1 MSQSKLATNETSF
14 DGRRLLMVAGRAR
27 TESEIIAS
35 VTSGD
40 KEAYREIVEKYMQ
53 RAYYIA
59 LSFVRDPDEAMDVS
73 QMAFIKAYKNL
84 KRFDLER
91 PFFPWF
97 YRILRNLSLDH
108 IRRASRV
115 HEIPLE
121 DVQIISD
128 EREDRDMKEALW
140 KAIEELP
147 TEQREIIV
155 LRYFEGLSYK
165 EIAETVG
172 KPIGTVMSSLHYSKR
187 KLKTTLGE
195 FLGFER

>member
-1 MSQSKLATNETSF
+1 MSQSKLATNETVIEQGSV
-14 DGRRLLMVAGRAR
+14 LMVARPPL
-27 TESEIIAS
+27 TEGEAIAA
-35 VTSGD
+35 VLAGD
-40 KEAYREIVEKYMQ
+40 KQAYRHIVEKYMQ

-59 LSFVRDPDEAMDVS
+59 LGFVRDPDTAMDIS

-108 IRRASRV
+108 IKRARRIN
-115 HEIPLE
+115 EIPLE
-121 DVQIISD
+121 DVQILAD
-128 EREDRDMKEALW
+128 EREDRDLKEALL
-140 KAIEELP
+140 KAIDELP
-147 TEQREIIV
+147 VEQREIIM

-187 KLKTTLGE
+187 KLKNTLGK

>member
-1 MSQSKLATNETSF
+1 MSQSKLATNETVF
-14 DGRRLLMVAGRAR
+14 EQGRVLMVARPPR

-35 VTSGD
+35 VISGD
-40 KEAYREIVEKYMQ
+40 KEAYRHVVEKYKQ

-59 LSFVRDPDEAMDVS
+59 LGFVRDPDTAMDIS

-108 IRRASRV
+108 IKRARRIS
-115 HEIPLE
+115 EIPLE
-121 DVQIISD
+121 DVQILSD
-128 EREDRDMKEALW
+128 EREDRDMKEALL
-140 KAIEELP
+140 KAIDELP
-147 TEQREIIV
+147 VEQQEIIL

-187 KLKTTLGE
+187 KLKNTLGK

>member
-1 MSQSKLATNETSF
+1 MSQSKLATNETVFEQGSV
-14 DGRRLLMVAGRAR
+14 LMVTRPAR
-27 TESEIIAS
+27 TESEAIAS
-35 VTSGD
+35 VISGD
-40 KEAYREIVEKYMQ
+40 KHAYKYVVEKYKQ

-59 LSFVRDPDEAMDVS
+59 LGFVRDPDTAMDIS

-108 IRRASRV
+108 IKHVKRIN
-115 HEIPLE
+115 EIPLE
-121 DVQIISD
+121 DVQILSD

-140 KAIEELP
+140 KAIDELP
-147 TEQREIIV
+147 VEQREIIV
-155 LRYFEGLSYK
+155 LRYFEGFSYK
-165 EIAETVG
+165 EIAEAVG

-187 KLKTTLGE
+187 KLKNTLGR

>member
-1 MSQSKLATNETSF
+1 MSQSKLATNETVF
-14 DGRRLLMVAGRAR
+14 NQGELPMVARLTR
-27 TESEIIAS
+27 TEAQVIAS
-35 VTSGD
+35 VRSGD

-59 LSFVRDPDEAMDVS
+59 LSFVRDPDDAMDIS

-84 KRFDLER
+84 KRFDIER

-97 YRILRNLSLDH
+97 YRILKNLSLDH
-108 IRRASRV
+108 VKRV
-115 HEIPLE
+115 GREQEIPLE
-121 DVQIISD
+121 DVQIIQ
-128 EREDRDMKEALW
+128 EETRDRDLKEALW
-140 KAIEELP
+140 KAIEQLP
-147 TEQREIIV
+147 TEQREVIV

-172 KPIGTVMSSLHYSKR
+172 KPIGTVMSSLHYAKR
-187 KLKTTLGE
+187 KLRKIAGE

>member
-1 MSQSKLATNETSF
+1 MSQSKLATNEMVF
-14 DGRRLLMVAGRAR
+14 QKGRLLMVAERAR
-27 TESEIIAS
+27 SESEIISA
-35 VTSGD
+35 VRAGD
-40 KEAYREIVEKYMQ
+40 KQAYREIVEKYMQ

-59 LSFVRDPDEAMDVS
+59 LGFVRDPDTAMDIS

-84 KRFDLER
+84 RRFDLVR

-108 IRRASRV
+108 IKHVNRMQEV
-115 HEIPLE
+115 PLE
-121 DVQIISD
+121 DVQIIGD
-128 EREDRDMKEALW
+128 EREDRDLKEALW
-140 KAIEELP
+140 KAIEQLP
-147 TEQREIIV
+147 TEQREVIV

-187 KLKTTLGE
+187 KLKNTLGE

>member
-1 MSQSKLATNETSF
+1 MSQSKLAINESTY
-14 DGRRLLMVAGRAR
+14 GQRRLLMVARR
-27 TESEIIAS
+27 PRSESEIIAA
-35 VTSGD
+35 VRSGD
-40 KEAYREIVEKYMQ
+40 KEAYRHIVEKYMQ

-59 LSFVRDPDEAMDVS
+59 LGLVRDPDTAMDIS

-97 YRILRNLSLDH
+97 YRILRNLALDH
-108 IRRASRV
+108 IKRARRIK
-115 HEIPLE
+115 EIPLE
-121 DVQIISD
+121 DVQILSD

-187 KLKTTLGE
+187 KLKGTLGK

>member
-1 MSQSKLATNETSF
+1 
-14 DGRRLLMVAGRAR
+14 
-27 TESEIIAS
+27 
-35 VTSGD
+35 
-40 KEAYREIVEKYMQ
+40 MQ

-59 LSFVRDPDEAMDVS
+59 LGFVRDPDTAMDIS

-108 IRRASRV
+108 IKRAKRLG
-115 HEIPLE
+115 EIPLE
-121 DVQIISD
+121 DVQILTD
-128 EREDRDMKEALW
+128 GREDRDMKEALW

-187 KLKTTLGE
+187 KLKSILGE

>member
-1 MSQSKLATNETSF
+1 MSQSKLATNETPF
-14 DGRRLLMVAGRAR
+14 KQGRVLMVASRPR
-27 TESEIIAS
+27 TESETIAA
-35 VTSGD
+35 VRSGD
-40 KEAYREIVEKYMQ
+40 KEAYRHIVEKYMQ

-59 LSFVRDPDEAMDVS
+59 LGFVRDPDTAMDIS

-108 IRRASRV
+108 IKRAKRLG
-115 HEIPLE
+115 EIPLE
-121 DVQIISD
+121 DVQILTD
-128 EREDRDMKEALW
+128 GREDRDMKEALW

-187 KLKTTLGE
+187 KLKSILGE

>member
-1 MSQSKLATNETSF
+1 MSQSKLATNETVF
-14 DGRRLLMVAGRAR
+14 EQGRVLMAARPPR

-35 VTSGD
+35 VISGD
-40 KEAYREIVEKYMQ
+40 KEAYRHVVEKYKQ

-59 LSFVRDPDEAMDVS
+59 LGFVRDPDTAMDIS

-108 IRRASRV
+108 IKRARRIN
-115 HEIPLE
+115 EIPLE
-121 DVQIISD
+121 DVQILSD
-128 EREDRDMKEALW
+128 EREDRDMKEALL
-140 KAIEELP
+140 KAIDELP
-147 TEQREIIV
+147 VEQQEIIL

-187 KLKTTLGE
+187 KLKNTLGK

>member
-1 MSQSKLATNETSF
+1 MSQSKLATNETVFSK
-14 DGRRLLMVAGRAR
+14 GTLLMVAGGAR
-27 TESEIIAS
+27 SESEVILA
-35 VTSGD
+35 VRSGD

-59 LSFVRDPDEAMDVS
+59 LSFVRDQDTAMDIS

-84 KRFDLER
+84 RRFDVER

-97 YRILRNLSLDH
+97 YRILKNLSLDH
-108 IRRASRV
+108 IKHVNRMQ
-115 HEIPLE
+115 EIPLE
-121 DVQIISD
+121 DVQIIGN
-128 EREDRDMKEALW
+128 EREDRDMREALW
-140 KAIEELP
+140 KAIEQLP

-165 EIAETVG
+165 EIAEAVG
-172 KPIGTVMSSLHYSKR
+172 KPIGTIMSSLHYSKR
-187 KLKTTLGE
+187 KLKSTLRE

>member
-1 MSQSKLATNETSF
+1 MSQSKLATNETPFEQGSV
-14 DGRRLLMVAGRAR
+14 LMVARRPR
-27 TESEIIAS
+27 TESEVIAA
-35 VTSGD
+35 VRSGD
-40 KEAYREIVEKYMQ
+40 KEAYRDIVEKYMQ

-59 LSFVRDPDEAMDVS
+59 LGLVRDPDTAMDIS
-73 QMAFIKAYKNL
+73 QLAFIKAYKNL

-108 IRRASRV
+108 IKKTKRMG
-115 HEIPLE
+115 EIPLE
-121 DVQIISD
+121 DVQILTD

-187 KLKTTLGE
+187 KLKNTLGE

>member
-1 MSQSKLATNETSF
+1 MSQSKLAVNETTYRQ
-14 DGRRLLMVAGRAR
+14 GRLLMVARGPRS
-27 TESEIIAS
+27 ESEVIAA
-35 VTSGD
+35 VRSGD
-40 KEAYREIVEKYMQ
+40 KEAYRDIVEKYMQ

-59 LSFVRDPDEAMDVS
+59 LGLVRDPDTAMDIS

-108 IRRASRV
+108 IKRARRV
-115 HEIPLE
+115 NEIPLE
-121 DVQIISD
+121 DVQILSD
-128 EREDRDMKEALW
+128 DREDRDMKEALW

-187 KLKTTLGE
+187 KLKGTLGK

>member
-1 MSQSKLATNETSF
+1 MSQSKLAVNETTYRQ
-14 DGRRLLMVAGRAR
+14 GRLLMVARR
-27 TESEIIAS
+27 PRSESEVIAA
-35 VTSGD
+35 VRSGD
-40 KEAYREIVEKYMQ
+40 KEAYRDIVEKYMQ

-59 LSFVRDPDEAMDVS
+59 LGLVRDPDTAMDIS

-108 IRRASRV
+108 IKRARRV
-115 HEIPLE
+115 NEIPLE
-121 DVQIISD
+121 DVQILSD
-128 EREDRDMKEALW
+128 DREDRDMKEALW

-187 KLKTTLGE
+187 KLKGTLGK

>member
-1 MSQSKLATNETSF
+1 
-14 DGRRLLMVAGRAR
+14 
-27 TESEIIAS
+27 
-35 VTSGD
+35 
-40 KEAYREIVEKYMQ
+40 
-53 RAYYIA
+53 
-59 LSFVRDPDEAMDVS
+59 MDIS

-108 IRRASRV
+108 IKRARRIN
-115 HEIPLE
+115 EIPLE
-121 DVQIISD
+121 DVQILSD
-128 EREDRDMKEALW
+128 EREDRDLKEALL
-140 KAIEELP
+140 KAIDELP
-147 TEQREIIV
+147 VEQREIIM

-187 KLKTTLGE
+187 KLKNTLGK

>member
-1 MSQSKLATNETSF
+1 MSQSKLATNEMVF
-14 DGRRLLMVAGRAR
+14 QKGRLLMVAEQAR
-27 TESEIIAS
+27 SESEIISA
-35 VTSGD
+35 VRAGD
-40 KEAYREIVEKYMQ
+40 KQAYREIVEKYMQ

-59 LSFVRDPDEAMDVS
+59 LGFVRDPDTAMDIS

-84 KRFDLER
+84 KRFDLRR

-108 IRRASRV
+108 IKHV
-115 HEIPLE
+115 NHMQEVPLE
-121 DVQIISD
+121 DVQITGD
-128 EREDRDMKEALW
+128 EREDRDLKEALW
-140 KAIEELP
+140 KAIEQLP
-147 TEQREIIV
+147 TEQREVIV

-187 KLKTTLGE
+187 KLKNTLGE

>member
-1 MSQSKLATNETSF
+1 MSQSKLATNETVF
-14 DGRRLLMVAGRAR
+14 EQGRVLMVARPAR
-27 TESEIIAS
+27 TESEAIAS
-35 VTSGD
+35 VLSGD
-40 KEAYREIVEKYMQ
+40 KEAYRHIVDKYMQ

-59 LSFVRDPDEAMDVS
+59 LGFVRDPDTAMDIS

-84 KRFDLER
+84 KGFDLER

-108 IRRASRV
+108 IKRARRV
-115 HEIPLE
+115 KEIPLE
-121 DVQIISD
+121 DVQILSD
-128 EREDRDMKEALW
+128 AREDRDLKEALL
-140 KAIEELP
+140 KAIDELP
-147 TEQREIIV
+147 VEQREIIL

-187 KLKTTLGE
+187 KLKGTLGK

>member
-1 MSQSKLATNETSF
+1 MSQSKLAINESTY
-14 DGRRLLMVAGRAR
+14 GQRRLLMVARR
-27 TESEIIAS
+27 PRSESEIIAA
-35 VTSGD
+35 VRSGD
-40 KEAYREIVEKYMQ
+40 KEAYRDIVEKYMQ

-59 LSFVRDPDEAMDVS
+59 LGLVRDPDTAMDIS

-108 IRRASRV
+108 IKRARRIN
-115 HEIPLE
+115 EIPLE
-121 DVQIISD
+121 DVQILSD

-140 KAIEELP
+140 KAMEELP

-187 KLKTTLGE
+187 KLKGTLGK

>member
-1 MSQSKLATNETSF
+1 MSQSKLATNETVF
-14 DGRRLLMVAGRAR
+14 EQGRVLMVARPPR
-27 TESEIIAS
+27 TESEVIAS
-35 VTSGD
+35 VLSGD
-40 KEAYREIVEKYMQ
+40 KEAYRHIVEKYMQ

-59 LSFVRDPDEAMDVS
+59 LGFVRDEDTAMDIS

-108 IRRASRV
+108 IKRAKRMN
-115 HEIPLE
+115 EIPLE
-121 DVQIISD
+121 DVQILSD
-128 EREDRDMKEALW
+128 EREDRDLKEALI
-140 KAIEELP
+140 KAIDELP
-147 TEQREIIV
+147 VEQREIIM

-187 KLKTTLGE
+187 KLKNTLGK

>member
-1 MSQSKLATNETSF
+1 MSQSKLATNETVFEQGSV
-14 DGRRLLMVAGRAR
+14 LMVARPAR
-27 TESEIIAS
+27 TESEVIAS
-35 VTSGD
+35 VISGD
-40 KEAYREIVEKYMQ
+40 KQAYRHIVEKYKQ

-59 LSFVRDPDEAMDVS
+59 LGFVRDPDTAMDVS

-108 IRRASRV
+108 IKHTKRIN
-115 HEIPLE
+115 EIPLE
-121 DVQIISD
+121 DVQILSD
-128 EREDRDMKEALW
+128 DREDRDLKEALL
-140 KAIEELP
+140 KAIDELP
-147 TEQREIIV
+147 LEQREIIL

-187 KLKTTLGE
+187 KLKSTLGK

>member
-1 MSQSKLATNETSF
+1 MSQSKLATNETVF
-14 DGRRLLMVAGRAR
+14 EQGRVLMVARPPR

-35 VTSGD
+35 VISGD
-40 KEAYREIVEKYMQ
+40 KEAYRHVVEKYMQ

-59 LSFVRDPDEAMDVS
+59 LGFVRDPDTAMDIS

-108 IRRASRV
+108 IKRAKRMN
-115 HEIPLE
+115 EIPLE
-121 DVQIISD
+121 DVQILSD
-128 EREDRDMKEALW
+128 EREDRDMKEALL
-140 KAIEELP
+140 KAIDELP
-147 TEQREIIV
+147 VEQREIIL

-187 KLKTTLGE
+187 KLKNTLGK

>member
-1 MSQSKLATNETSF
+1 MSQSKLATNETVFEQGSI
-14 DGRRLLMVAGRAR
+14 LMVARPAH
-27 TESEIIAS
+27 TESEAIAS
-35 VTSGD
+35 VISGD
-40 KEAYREIVEKYMQ
+40 KQAYKHIVEKYKQ

-59 LSFVRDPDEAMDVS
+59 LGFVRDPDTAMDIS

-108 IRRASRV
+108 IKHVKRIN
-115 HEIPLE
+115 EIPLE
-121 DVQIISD
+121 DVQILSD
-128 EREDRDMKEALW
+128 EREDRDLKEALL
-140 KAIEELP
+140 KAIDELP
-147 TEQREIIV
+147 LEQREIIL

-187 KLKTTLGE
+187 KLKNTLGR

>member
-1 MSQSKLATNETSF
+1 MSQSKLATNGSVYKQ
-14 DGRRLLMVAGRAR
+14 GRLLMVARR
-27 TESEIIAS
+27 PRSESEVIAAIR
-35 VTSGD
+35 SGD

-59 LSFVRDPDEAMDVS
+59 LGLVRDPDAAMDIS

-97 YRILRNLSLDH
+97 YRILRNLSLDY
-108 IRRASRV
+108 IKRARRV
-115 HEIPLE
+115 NEIPLE
-121 DVQIISD
+121 DVQILSD
-128 EREDRDMKEALW
+128 ESEDRDMKEALW
-140 KAIEELP
+140 KAIEDLP

-155 LRYFEGLSYK
+155 LRYFEGLSYR
-165 EIAETVG
+165 EIAETMG
-172 KPIGTVMSSLHYSKR
+172 KPIGTVMSSLYYSKR
-187 KLKTTLGE
+187 KLKSTLGK

>member
-1 MSQSKLATNETSF
+1 MSQSKLATNEMVF
-14 DGRRLLMVAGRAR
+14 QKGRLLMVAERAR
-27 TESEIIAS
+27 SESEIISA
-35 VTSGD
+35 VRAGD
-40 KEAYREIVEKYMQ
+40 KQAYREIVEKYMQ

-59 LSFVRDPDEAMDVS
+59 LGFVRDPDTAMDIS

-84 KRFDLER
+84 RRFDLVR

-108 IRRASRV
+108 IKHVNRMQEV
-115 HEIPLE
+115 PLE
-121 DVQIISD
+121 DVQIIGN
-128 EREDRDMKEALW
+128 EREDRDLKEALW
-140 KAIEELP
+140 KAIEQLP
-147 TEQREIIV
+147 TEQREVIV

-187 KLKTTLGE
+187 KLKNTLGE

>member
-1 MSQSKLATNETSF
+1 MSQSKLAANGTVFEQ
-14 DGRRLLMVAGRAR
+14 GRVLMVAGPPR

-35 VTSGD
+35 VRSGD

-59 LSFVRDPDEAMDVS
+59 LTFVRDPDTAMDIS

-108 IRRASRV
+108 VRRARRV

-128 EREDRDMKEALW
+128 QREDRDMKEALW

-155 LRYFEGLSYK
+155 LRYFEGFSYK

-172 KPIGTVMSSLHYSKR
+172 KPIGTVMSSLYYSKR
-187 KLKTTLGE
+187 KLKTILGE

>member
-1 MSQSKLATNETSF
+1 MNQSRLATNGTTYEQ
-14 DGRRLLMVAGRAR
+14 RRVLMVARPPR
-27 TESEIIAS
+27 TESEIIVA
-35 VTSGD
+35 VRSGD
-40 KEAYREIVEKYMQ
+40 KEAYRHIVEKYMQ

-59 LSFVRDPDEAMDVS
+59 LGFVRDPDTAMDIS

-84 KRFDLER
+84 KRFELER

-108 IRRASRV
+108 IKRAKRLN
-115 HEIPLE
+115 EIPLE
-121 DVQIISD
+121 DVQILSD

-187 KLKTTLGE
+187 KLKSTLGE

>member
-1 MSQSKLATNETSF
+1 MTQSKLATNATTF
-14 DGRRLLMVAGRAR
+14 TQGMLLVVAGRAR
-27 TESEIIAS
+27 TEAEIIAS
-35 VTSGD
+35 IRSGD
-40 KEAYREIVEKYMQ
+40 KQAYREIVEKYMR
-53 RAYYIA
+53 RAYCIA
-59 LSFVRDPDEAMDVS
+59 LGLVGDPDAAMDVS

-108 IRRASRV
+108 IRRAKRM

-121 DVQIISD
+121 DAKILSD
-128 EREDRDMKEALW
+128 ESEDRDLKEALW
-140 KAIEELP
+140 KAIEDLP

-187 KLKTTLGE
+187 KLKDRLGK